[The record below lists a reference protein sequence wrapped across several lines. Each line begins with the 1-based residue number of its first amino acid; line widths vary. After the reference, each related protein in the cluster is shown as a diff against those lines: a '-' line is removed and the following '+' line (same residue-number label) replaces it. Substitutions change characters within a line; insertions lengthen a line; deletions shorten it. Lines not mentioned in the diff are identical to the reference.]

1 MMLVVFAG
9 LPGTG
14 KSALAEA
21 AGHTLGIPVFAKDH
35 LEASLRR
42 SARER
47 GLAPEEMPWL
57 GYAGYDLLTT
67 LAERQLRVGQS
78 AILDSVATSERIRA
92 QWRGL
97 AATYGA
103 TWRVVECIC
112 SDEAVHRARLGV
124 RARGIPGWYELKW
137 SDVEA
142 VRAKYEPWDEER
154 LVVDA
159 VRPFEENLRAVI
171 GYLDEMD

>member
-21 AGHTLGIPVFAKDH
+21 AGHALVIPVFAKDW
-35 LEASLRR
+35 LEATLRR
-42 SARER
+42 SAGDQ
-47 GLAPEEMPWL
+47 GLAPADLPWL

-78 AILDSVATSERIRA
+78 AILDSVATFERIRA
-92 QWRGL
+92 RWRGL

-124 RARGIPGWYELKW
+124 RAASPVGM
-137 SDVEA
+137 SS
-142 VRAKYEPWDEER
+142 
-154 LVVDA
+154 
-159 VRPFEENLRAVI
+159 I
-171 GYLDEMD
+171 GRT

>member
-14 KSALAEA
+14 KSALAEV
-21 AGHTLGIPVFAKDH
+21 AGHALGIPVFAKDH

-47 GLAPEEMPWL
+47 GLAPEAMPWL

-67 LAERQLRVGQS
+67 LAERQLRLGQS
-78 AILDSVATSERIRA
+78 TILDSVATFERIRA
-92 QWRGL
+92 QWRAL
-97 AATYGA
+97 AAAHGA
-103 TWRVVECIC
+103 TWRVVECVC
-112 SDEAVHRARLGV
+112 SDEAAHRARLGV
-124 RARGIPGWYELKW
+124 RERGIPGWYELEW

-142 VRAKYEPWDEER
+142 VRANYEPWDEER
-154 LVVDA
+154 LIVDA
-159 VRPFEENLRAVI
+159 IRPFEENVAQVLAFLR
-171 GYLDEMD
+171 